1 MGEISAYAGRIEC
14 HHGQFGLFR
23 SQGLLQLLS
32 QGNYECI
39 CACIACSVVAHEQ
52 NLQPLARRPLLIVA

>member
-1 MGEISAYAGRIEC
+1 MGEISAYASRVEC
-14 HHGQFGLFR
+14 HYDQFCLFC

-32 QGNYECI
+32 QGHYACI
-39 CACIACSVVAHEQ
+39 CACIACSAIAHEQ